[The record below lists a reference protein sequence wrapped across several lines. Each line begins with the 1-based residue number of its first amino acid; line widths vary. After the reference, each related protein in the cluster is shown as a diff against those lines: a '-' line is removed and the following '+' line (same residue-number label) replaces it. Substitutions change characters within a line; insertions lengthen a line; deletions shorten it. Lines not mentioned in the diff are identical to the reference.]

1 MKDFKKT
8 VFLILVAVMICASS
22 VMFTA
27 CASSKDFT
35 NDYGGGYP
43 NKSESNDAMA
53 NGSGDAGESIIVTT
67 TDRMIVYYVSVS
79 VTVKDTAKTMNE
91 LKTKT
96 TELGGYEQESYQNN
110 NGYTKCIFR
119 IPTEKL
125 DEFVNEI
132 SGKGKINDK
141 TVTTEDI
148 TELYTNAIAEKST
161 LEARKTALEAMLA
174 REDLTLE
181 DEIAISKELSDV
193 DSKLNRYE
201 KQINNYKKQSEFS
214 TVTVSLFKE
223 GEKYEEPSFWD
234 KLSDTFM
241 GSGASIGKVF
251 GGILMAIVAV
261 FPYLAII
268 GGIFGLYV
276 LIKYIVCKKKNIPFT
291 LFKKLRDSIAYRK
304 ERNKFY
310 AERNKEFQREKQNAK
325 KTNLNKEG
333 TENNIKET
341 QIEQNEESSANDSD
355 DGKFDETN
363 E

>member
-1 MKDFKKT
+1 MKQFKKII
-8 VFLILVAVMICASS
+8 FLVMVSVLICVASLT
-22 VMFTA
+22 FTA
-27 CASSKDFT
+27 CSKSND

-43 NKSESNDAMA
+43 NKSEQNDSLNNGNA
-53 NGSGDAGESIIVTT
+53 NESIIVTT
-67 TDRMIVYYVSVS
+67 TDRMIVYYVDVS
-79 VTVKDTAKTMNE
+79 VTVKDTAKTLNE

-110 NGYTKCIFR
+110 NGYTRCIFR

-125 DEFVNEI
+125 DEFVNVI
-132 SGKGKINDK
+132 SGKGKINNK

-148 TELYTNAIAEKST
+148 TEMYTNAVAEKST

-174 REDLTLE
+174 RPDLTLE
-181 DEIAISKELSDV
+181 DEIAITKELSDV
-193 DSKLNRYE
+193 DSKLNKYE
-201 KQINNYKKQSEFS
+201 KQINSYKKQSEYS
-214 TVTVSLFKE
+214 TVTVSLYKE
-223 GEKYEEPSFWD
+223 GEEYVEPSFWD

-251 GGILMAIVAV
+251 GGILMAIVAI

-268 GGIFGLYV
+268 GAIFGLYV

-291 LFKKLRDSIAYRK
+291 LFKKLRESIAYRK

-310 AERNKEFQREKQNAK
+310 AEQNKKFLKEKKDEKNI
-325 KTNLNKEG
+325 NLNRQSSETNK
-333 TENNIKET
+333 TET
-341 QIEQNEESSANDSD
+341 QIKPIDKESSEDFNKD
-355 DGKFDETN
+355 N